1 MSLNVDDL
9 DAAQLHLFRAGVP
22 EQELWVEDP
31 GLWALPMTRELYA
44 ALASRRWYLGRAA
57 CVPPLR
63 LREDPTEHRRF
74 LARLRF
80 ERRLWQ
86 ADYARRVR
94 EATVALCRLD
104 SCRREPAIV
113 HRVLSFLAAPG
124 PVLDLLVDRPSIFF
138 CVENGLS
145 CAMIIGVTSFLQH
158 VRQSHMQHV

>member
-9 DAAQLHLFRAGVP
+9 DAVQLCLFRRGVP
-22 EQELWVEDP
+22 DCELWAEDP

-44 ALASRRWYLGRAA
+44 AFASRRWYSGRPARL
-57 CVPPLR
+57 PQHLR
-63 LREDPTEHRRF
+63 DDPAEHQRF

-94 EATVALCRLD
+94 NATVALCKLE
-104 SCRREPAIV
+104 CFRRVPAIMD
-113 HRVLSFLAAPG
+113 RVLWFSVAPG
-124 PVLDLLVDRPSIFF
+124 PVFDQSVEHPSVFF
-138 CVENGLS
+138 CQENGDD
-145 CAMIIGVTSFLQH
+145 CATIIGVTSFLQH

>member
-9 DAAQLHLFRAGVP
+9 DAAQMHLFRAGVP
-22 EQELWVEDP
+22 DFELWAEDP

-44 ALASRRWYLGRAA
+44 AFASRRWYSGRPA
-57 CVPPLR
+57 R
-63 LREDPTEHRRF
+63 LPQHLLDDPAEHQRF

-94 EATVALCRLD
+94 EATVALCKLD
-104 SCRREPAIV
+104 SCRREPAIM

-124 PVLDLLVDRPSIFF
+124 PVLDLPVDRPSIFS

-145 CAMIIGVTSFLQH
+145 CAMTIGVTSFFQH

>member
-9 DAAQLHLFRAGVP
+9 DAAQLHLFRSGVP
-22 EQELWVEDP
+22 DSELWAEDP

-44 ALASRRWYLGRAA
+44 AFASRRWYIGRAA
-57 CVPPLR
+57 RLPLH
-63 LREDPTEHRRF
+63 LREDPAEHRRF

-94 EATVALCRLD
+94 NATVALCKLE
-104 SCRREPAIV
+104 CFRRVPAIMD
-113 HRVLSFLAAPG
+113 RVLSFFVAPG
-124 PVLDLLVDRPSIFF
+124 PVFDLLADHPPIFF
-138 CVENGLS
+138 GVENGLS
-145 CAMIIGVTSFLQH
+145 CATIIGVTSFLQH

>member
-1 MSLNVDDL
+1 MNVDDL

-22 EQELWVEDP
+22 DFELWAEDP

-44 ALASRRWYLGRAA
+44 AFASRRWYIGRAA
-57 CVPPLR
+57 RLPLH
-63 LREDPTEHRRF
+63 LREDPAEHRRF

-94 EATVALCRLD
+94 EATVALCKLE
-104 SCRREPAIV
+104 SFRREPAIMD
-113 HRVLSFLAAPG
+113 RVLSFLVAPG
-124 PVLDLLVDRPSIFF
+124 PVFDLPVDHPSIFF

-145 CAMIIGVTSFLQH
+145 CATIIGVTSFLQH